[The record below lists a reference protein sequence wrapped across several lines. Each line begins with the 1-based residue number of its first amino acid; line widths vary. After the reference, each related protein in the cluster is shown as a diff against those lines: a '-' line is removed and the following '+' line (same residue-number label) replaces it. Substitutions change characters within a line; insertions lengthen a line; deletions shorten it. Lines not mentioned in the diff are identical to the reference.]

1 MPVPQM
7 GGIPPLSYET
17 SSPRPQ
23 TVTSLHSHD
32 VFWVFSLSLFFVVVF
47 LKKKKKREKE
57 RKRERKSARER
68 PRAGAPSLKEAAG
81 GFVSDG
87 GTRGAETYRDPGQ
100 GSRRTLGPFVPE
112 ICVCE

>member
-1 MPVPQM
+1 MNLTKQGRIEERYRHVEPQGKVGANTLYSVLASDWREVLLWVPVPQM

-47 LKKKKKREKE
+47 LKKERKKEKEKE
-57 RKRERKSARER
+57 RARE
-68 PRAGAPSLKEAAG
+68 K
-81 GFVSDG
+81 
-87 GTRGAETYRDPGQ
+87 
-100 GSRRTLGPFVPE
+100 GPEPE
-112 ICVCE
+112 HQA